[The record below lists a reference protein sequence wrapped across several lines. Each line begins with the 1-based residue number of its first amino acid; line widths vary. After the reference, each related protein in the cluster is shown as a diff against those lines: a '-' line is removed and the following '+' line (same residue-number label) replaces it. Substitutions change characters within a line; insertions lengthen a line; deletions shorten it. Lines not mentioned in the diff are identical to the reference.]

1 MTLCFIYKW
10 GHISKW
16 GHRGH
21 MNFFQKFP
29 HIQRILL
36 VQVILYP
43 SAPIAHNRWHK
54 FMGCFMLLY
63 MLKEC
68 HISIMRAQLLINMI
82 ITWVSKIC
90 ELVPYTD
97 INPLL
102 RRQLILLN
110 VLIYDSHAV
119 CGSCL
124 HMRWTDPVHLF
135 IYDPHRCLLRIG
147 LWGQSHFKHAE

>member
-1 MTLCFIYKW
+1 
-10 GHISKW
+10 
-16 GHRGH
+16 
-21 MNFFQKFP
+21 
-29 HIQRILL
+29 
-36 VQVILYP
+36 
-43 SAPIAHNRWHK
+43 
-54 FMGCFMLLY
+54 MLLY

-110 VLIYDSHAV
+110 VLIYDSQAV
-119 CGSCL
+119 CC
-124 HMRWTDPVHLF
+124 V
-135 IYDPHRCLLRIG
+135 LLEKLPSLYTAQVPKKVLTMSSKLNEKG
-147 LWGQSHFKHAE
+147 LIQVI

>member
-1 MTLCFIYKW
+1 
-10 GHISKW
+10 
-16 GHRGH
+16 
-21 MNFFQKFP
+21 
-29 HIQRILL
+29 
-36 VQVILYP
+36 
-43 SAPIAHNRWHK
+43 
-54 FMGCFMLLY
+54 MLLY

-110 VLIYDSHAV
+110 VLIYDSQAV
-119 CGSCL
+119 WCLGYAVTLRTRARLRLGSGRESKQRL
-124 HMRWTDPVHLF
+124 NRTILSA
-135 IYDPHRCLLRIG
+135 L
-147 LWGQSHFKHAE
+147 